1 MPKEK
6 HKSPKSPFDSSEYPK
21 TDPAEEVRP
30 KGLRRAATA
39 PRLSMLLRLA
49 IVCVLFG
56 CQPTDRDVEPT
67 HAVKSETVKSGET
80 AKANPSGSGFRAA
93 KQETPQIDKA
103 RADEPMQ
110 VIRTDDDTPKI
121 KVKSDHGTE
130 AVAASTNGQLKALAK
145 IILKARTLDASQL
158 ANELAPIVADDFSCG
173 PLRPHDLTDEFD
185 DGAIVVRRSEESAAV
200 DEPHAKEHRGQ
211 EGLATALKALVKP
224 WEGNTEAWCKFKQF
238 LIEPGAD
245 TISSTSFYEL
255 GSRLSDNE
263 ISDKKTAGNKKQGQ
277 GTGQHA
283 RWVCRWEPGVGES
296 PPRLLGIEVSEFEET
311 VARSKH
317 GTLFSDC
324 TVSVLGHRAD
334 IENQLFH
341 GTNYWRGR
349 IEKRYRI
356 PYFGQQG
363 LAIGDVNGDGLDDVY
378 LLQPGGLPNRLLIHQ
393 ADGTVIDQSQEAGV
407 DILDF
412 SRSALLID
420 LDNDG
425 DQDLVVSLWQRLMF
439 LSNDGHGHFTP
450 KAMLNDM
457 KAAYSLAAADYDQD
471 GDLDL
476 FACIYYPKKAAA
488 DRIAEPIPYYNA
500 TNGGKNVLI
509 RNEGNWQFED
519 VTDEVGLGENNFRFS
534 FSASWDDFDND
545 GDLDLYVANDFGPNH
560 LYRNDAGHFTDV
572 AAKVGAEDQN
582 FGMSASW
589 GDFNR
594 DGWMDMYISNMFSS
608 AGNRVTFQ
616 SNFKS
621 DLDENHKNKYRK
633 LARGNTLLA
642 NHGGQ
647 FADVS
652 DEQHV
657 TVGRWAW
664 GSLFVDVN
672 NDGWEDLMV
681 ANGFITGTKTD
692 DL

>member
-1 MPKEK
+1 MSKNKRKNKNRLSDSAKLPQNVAPAAVKWLPMRGIAVLLGFALLGVSFWWQQNDRVVVPVEPVPAKESAQAAAK
-6 HKSPKSPFDSSEYPK
+6 TPSTSADSSATKHTPK
-21 TDPAEEVRP
+21 PHLPKQSPAHVASGPAEDSQEAPAAVIP
-30 KGLRRAATA
+30 KDASSR
-39 PRLSMLLRLA
+39 
-49 IVCVLFG
+49 IN
-56 CQPTDRDVEPT
+56 
-67 HAVKSETVKSGET
+67 VK
-80 AKANPSGSGFRAA
+80 A
-93 KQETPQIDKA
+93 
-103 RADEPMQ
+103 
-110 VIRTDDDTPKI
+110 
-121 KVKSDHGTE
+121 DHGTE
-130 AVAASTNGQLKALAK
+130 AIAASTNSQLKALAK
-145 IILKARTLDASQL
+145 VILKARTLDTSQL
-158 ANELAPIVADDFSCG
+158 AAELAPLVANDFACG
-173 PLRPHDLTDEFD
+173 HLRPQGLVDVFD
-185 DGAIVVRRSEESAAV
+185 DGAIVVSRSKEKDATDQA
-200 DEPHAKEHRGQ
+200 DTKEHLGKA
-211 EGLATALKALVKP
+211 GLAQALKALVQP
-224 WEGNTEAWCKFKQF
+224 WEDKETAWCKFKQF

-245 TISSTSFYEL
+245 TIRSTSYYEL
-255 GSRLSDNE
+255 GSRQKSIE
-263 ISDKKTAGNKKQGQ
+263 IKDIEKERQ

-283 RWVCRWEPGVGES
+283 RWVCRWEPGTGDQ
-296 PPRLLGIEVSEFEET
+296 PPRLLGIEVSDFEET
-311 VARSKH
+311 VARSQH
-317 GTLFSDC
+317 GTIFSDC
-324 TVSVLGHRAD
+324 TVAVLGHHAD

-363 LAIGDVNGDGLDDVY
+363 LAVGDVNGDGLDDLY

-393 ADGTVIDQSQEAGV
+393 ADGTVVDQSQEAGV

-412 SRSALLID
+412 TRSALLID

-425 DQDLVVSLWQRLMF
+425 DQDLVVSMWQRLMF

-450 KAMLNDM
+450 KAVLSDM

-471 GDLDL
+471 GDLDV
-476 FACIYYPKKAAA
+476 FACIYYPKHAAA

-500 TNGGKNVLI
+500 TNGGKNILV
-509 RNEGNWQFED
+509 RNEGGWKFND
-519 VTDEVGLGENNFRFS
+519 VTDEVGLGKNNYRFS

-545 GDLDLYVANDFGPNH
+545 GDVDLYVANDFGPNH
-560 LYRNDAGHFTDV
+560 LYRNDDGHFTDI
-572 AAKVGAEDQN
+572 AAKVGAEDRN

-621 DLDENHKNKYRK
+621 DLDEDHKNKYRV

-664 GSLFVDVN
+664 GSLFVDIN

>member
-1 MPKEK
+1 MSTGK
-6 HKSPKSPFDSSEYPK
+6 HNQSQCGSFGQPSSK
-21 TDPAEEVRP
+21 LTGKVVFFGVALL
-30 KGLRRAATA
+30 GL
-39 PRLSMLLRLA
+39 
-49 IVCVLFG
+49 VLFG
-56 CQPTDRDVEPT
+56 VLVGCQQSDQADAPLASAPAE
-67 HAVKSETVKSGET
+67 KSTPPQVTPAPGSAKKPSLA
-80 AKANPSGSGFRAA
+80 AKAVPSPSEPVA
-93 KQETPQIDKA
+93 QIIQ
-103 RADEPMQ
+103 AD
-110 VIRTDDDTPKI
+110 DSPKI
-121 KVKSDHGTE
+121 KVKADQGTE
-130 AVAASTNGQLKALAK
+130 AIAASTNGQLKALAK
-145 IILKARTLDASQL
+145 VILKARTLDASQL
-158 ANELAPIVADDFSCG
+158 ASELAPLVAENFACG
-173 PLRPHDLTDEFD
+173 PLRPQGLVDEFD
-185 DGAIVVRRSEESAAV
+185 DGAIIVRRSEKA
-200 DEPHAKEHRGQ
+200 DEEEQADAKEYQGSN
-211 EGLATALKALVKP
+211 GLATALKSLVKP
-224 WEGNTEAWCKFKQF
+224 WEDKQVAWCKFKQF
-238 LIEPGAD
+238 LIEPGTDA
-245 TISSTSFYEL
+245 ISSTSYYEL
-255 GSRLSDNE
+255 GSKNSD
-263 ISDKKTAGNKKQGQ
+263 DVKQGQ

-283 RWVCRWEPGVGES
+283 RWVCRWEPGVGDQ
-296 PPRLLGIEVSEFEET
+296 PPRLLGIEVSDFEET
-311 VARSKH
+311 IARSQH
-317 GTLFSDC
+317 GTIFSDC
-324 TVSVLGHRAD
+324 TVSVLGHHAD

-363 LAIGDVNGDGLDDVY
+363 LAIGDVNGDGLDDLY

-393 ADGTVIDQSQEAGV
+393 ADGTVVDQSQEAGV

-412 SRSALLID
+412 TRSALLID

-425 DQDLVVSLWQRLMF
+425 DQDLVVSMWQRLMF
-439 LSNDGHGHFTP
+439 LSNDGQGHFTP
-450 KAMLNDM
+450 KAVLSDM

-471 GDLDL
+471 GDLDV

-500 TNGGKNVLI
+500 TNGGKNVLV
-509 RNEGNWQFED
+509 RNEGNWEFEN
-519 VTDEVGLGENNFRFS
+519 VTDEVGLGKNNYRFS
-534 FSASWDDFDND
+534 FSASWDDYDND
-545 GDLDLYVANDFGPNH
+545 GDVDLYVANDFGPNH
-560 LYRNDAGHFTDV
+560 LYRNDDGYFTDI
-572 AAKVGAEDQN
+572 AEKVGAEDRN

-621 DLDENHKNKYRK
+621 DLDEDHKNKYRV

>member
-1 MPKEK
+1 MSTGKPKQSW
-6 HKSPKSPFDSSEYPK
+6 HG
-21 TDPAEEVRP
+21 PAEQPYGNSSGKLDLFRTAFF
-30 KGLRRAATA
+30 GL
-39 PRLSMLLRLA
+39 M
-49 IVCVLFG
+49 LFG
-56 CQPTDRDVEPT
+56 LLVGCQQSDQADLPLASAGIEQST
-67 HAVKSETVKSGET
+67 ET
-80 AKANPSGSGFRAA
+80 A
-93 KQETPQIDKA
+93 ETPQVTPAPGSAKKTPSA
-103 RADEPMQ
+103 TKKVPRPSK
-110 VIRTDDDTPKI
+110 TDAQIIQADDTPQVN
-121 KVKSDHGTE
+121 VKADHGTE
-130 AVAASTNGQLKALAK
+130 AIAASTNSQLKALAK
-145 IILKARTLDASQL
+145 VILRARTLDVAHLAS
-158 ANELAPIVADDFSCG
+158 ELTPIVAENFACG
-173 PLRPHDLTDEFD
+173 PLRPLGLVDVFD
-185 DGAIVVRRSEESAAV
+185 DGAIVVRRSKNQEQDTADPTE
-200 DEPHAKEHRGQ
+200 AKEHQGIA
-211 EGLATALKALVKP
+211 GLAEALKALAEP
-224 WEGNTEAWCKFKQF
+224 WKDKEVAWCKFKQF
-238 LIEPGAD
+238 LIEPGPDA
-245 TISSTSFYEL
+245 ISSTSYYEL
-255 GSRLSDNE
+255 GSLQKNVERE
-263 ISDKKTAGNKKQGQ
+263 GQ
-277 GTGQHA
+277 STGQHA
-283 RWVCRWEPGVGES
+283 RWVCRWEPGTGDQ
-296 PPRLLGIEVSEFEET
+296 PPRLLGIEVSDFEET

-317 GTLFSDC
+317 GTIFSDC
-324 TVSVLGHRAD
+324 TVAVLGHHAD

-363 LAIGDVNGDGLDDVY
+363 LAIGDVNGDGLDDLY

-393 ADGTVIDQSQEAGV
+393 ADGTVVDQSQKAGV

-412 SRSALLID
+412 TRSALLID

-425 DQDLVVSLWQRLMF
+425 DQDLVVSMWQRLMF

-450 KAMLNDM
+450 KAVLSNM

-471 GDLDL
+471 GDLDV

-500 TNGGKNVLI
+500 TNGGKNVLV
-509 RNEGNWQFED
+509 RNEGNWKFED
-519 VTDEVGLGENNFRFS
+519 VTDEVGLGKNNYRFS

-545 GDLDLYVANDFGPNH
+545 GDVDLYVANDFGPNH
-560 LYRNDAGHFTDV
+560 LYRNDDGHFTDI
-572 AAKVGAEDQN
+572 AEKVGAEDRN

-621 DLDENHKNKYRK
+621 DLDEDHKNKYRV

-642 NHGGQ
+642 NRGGQ

-664 GSLFVDVN
+664 GSLFVDIN

>member
-1 MPKEK
+1 MPKKRKSKKYRQSSSEQPK
-6 HKSPKSPFDSSEYPK
+6 TVIAKNASPK
-21 TDPAEEVRP
+21 
-30 KGLRRAATA
+30 G
-39 PRLSMLLRLA
+39 PRNIAMLLALA
-49 IVCVLFG
+49 LVGAFLWWQQTG
-56 CQPTDRDVEPT
+56 QKVEVHEP
-67 HAVKSETVKSGET
+67 SRTVKPVET
-80 AKANPSGSGFRAA
+80 AKVNPRGSAA
-93 KQETPQIDKA
+93 KQLTPQVSKA
-103 RADEPMQ
+103 SAPVAEPRQ

-121 KVKSDHGTE
+121 NVKADHGTE
-130 AVAASTNGQLKALAK
+130 AIAASTNGQLKALAK
-145 IILKARTLDASQL
+145 IILKARTLDAAQL
-158 ANELAPIVADDFSCG
+158 AAELAPIVADDFSCG
-173 PLRPHDLTDEFD
+173 PLRPIDLVDEFD
-185 DGAIVVRRSEESAAV
+185 DGAIVVRRSEGSATV
-200 DEPHAKEHRGQ
+200 DEGSAKEHRGQ
-211 EGLATALKALVKP
+211 KGLATALKALVKP
-224 WEGNTEAWCKFKQF
+224 WEDKLEAWCKFKQF
-238 LIEPGAD
+238 LIEPGEDA
-245 TISSTSFYEL
+245 ISSTSFYEL
-255 GSRLSDNE
+255 GSRLSDHKT
-263 ISDKKTAGNKKQGQ
+263 SDNKKQGQ

-283 RWVCRWEPGVGES
+283 RWVCRWEPGVGDS

-439 LSNDGHGHFTP
+439 LSNDGNGHFTP

-500 TNGGKNVLI
+500 TNGGKNVLV

-560 LYRNDAGHFTDV
+560 LYRNDSGHFTDV

-616 SNFKS
+616 SEFKS

-642 NHGGQ
+642 NHRGQ